1 MGSKCCSLLQKDDLE
16 PRPPAGVRQPHFTGL
31 RCATLINATWPRSAS
46 SEPPRDR
53 EQTGGAENQYR
64 AWIRCPKEKKRKSL
78 AFPKVRQTLGAQTLG
93 HDRVVT
99 FVMPSFFF
107 FPSTIQ
113 SVYLHI
119 MSCLSAVIRS
129 HYFQKAQHSLLDSG
143 MPSSNSLGFIYLFWM
158 VCKQTFIMETLTK
171 P

>member
-16 PRPPAGVRQPHFTGL
+16 PRLPAGVRQPHFTGL
-31 RCATLINATWPRSAS
+31 RCTTLINATWPRSAS

-64 AWIRCPKEKKRKSL
+64 AWIRCPKEKKENLSHFQKSDRPL
-78 AFPKVRQTLGAQTLG
+78 ALKLWATTEWWHSLCLL
-93 HDRVVT
+93 
-99 FVMPSFFF
+99 FFF

-158 VCKQTFIMETLTK
+158 VGL
-171 P
+171 